1 MRTINLSTLLLISLV
16 SSSFGKYS
24 LPPLEKPIVDPS
36 TGLSVPPGFEV
47 ELIHKVNKQK
57 HGSWIA
63 MAFDKKGRLTVSD
76 QQKRAPFLWKFPKSA
91 RRSTKL
97 KSKN

>member
-36 TGLSVPPGFEV
+36 TGLNVPPGSKSNSFTRSTS
-47 ELIHKVNKQK
+47 K

-63 MAFDKKGRLTVSD
+63 MAFDKQG
-76 QQKRAPFLWKFPKSA
+76 A
-91 RRSTKL
+91 
-97 KSKN
+97 